1 MTIGELI
8 GLASTVLALPGS
20 IVAVIELWQM
30 FKPGHGRHRKCG
42 QRRGPRV
49 NRGATP
55 HLPRPPTR
63 ARGMGAGGRARA
75 HTPGEST
82 RKGTT
87 MTAPNRKP
95 QEYLSLAGFAQR
107 VGLSPGTLA
116 SYTRKNLLPDPDVI
130 ITDGQGGRQIRGWTP
145 ATIDYWT
152 THRVGRG
159 YRSDLRRPKNT

>member
-1 MTIGELI
+1 MAPRE
-8 GLASTVLALPGS
+8 TV
-20 IVAVIELWQM
+20 
-30 FKPGHGRHRKCG
+30 
-42 QRRGPRV
+42 GPP
-49 NRGATP
+49 P

-63 ARGMGAGGRARA
+63 ARGVGAGGRARA

>member
-8 GLASTVLALPGS
+8 GLASAVLALPGS
-20 IVAVIELWQM
+20 IVAVIKLWQM
-30 FKPGHGRHRKCG
+30 FKPGHGRHRKWG
-42 QRRGPRV
+42 H
-49 NRGATP
+49 P

-63 ARGMGAGGRARA
+63 ARGVGAGGRARA

>member
-1 MTIGELI
+1 M
-8 GLASTVLALPGS
+8 APRFPV
-20 IVAVIELWQM
+20 
-30 FKPGHGRHRKCG
+30 
-42 QRRGPRV
+42 GP
-49 NRGATP
+49 
-55 HLPRPPTR
+55 PPTTSLDHPK
-63 ARGMGAGGRARA
+63 AEPGGVGAGGRARA
-75 HTPGEST
+75 HTPGKEST
-82 RKGTT
+82 RKETT

-116 SYTRKNLLPDPDVI
+116 SYTRKNLLPEPDVI

>member
-1 MTIGELI
+1 
-8 GLASTVLALPGS
+8 
-20 IVAVIELWQM
+20 
-30 FKPGHGRHRKCG
+30 
-42 QRRGPRV
+42 
-49 NRGATP
+49 
-55 HLPRPPTR
+55 
-63 ARGMGAGGRARA
+63 
-75 HTPGEST
+75 
-82 RKGTT
+82 

-159 YRSDLRRPKNT
+159 YRSDLRRPQNT

>member
-1 MTIGELI
+1 
-8 GLASTVLALPGS
+8 
-20 IVAVIELWQM
+20 
-30 FKPGHGRHRKCG
+30 
-42 QRRGPRV
+42 
-49 NRGATP
+49 
-55 HLPRPPTR
+55 
-63 ARGMGAGGRARA
+63 MGAGGRARA

-159 YRSDLRRPKNT
+159 YRSDLRRPQNT